1 MAVTSVTSL
10 MDVLREKNLLQPSQ
24 LQLVAND
31 ISSEYS
37 DPRAAAEMLVRRK
50 WLTPYQVEQLFHEM
64 GGQNLVLGP
73 YILLEPLGEG
83 GMGQVFKARHQML
96 DRTVALKLIREE
108 RLSRDPEAV
117 RRFQREAKAAAAL
130 SHPNI
135 VMVYDAGAVGDTWFI
150 AMEHIEGTDLSALVR
165 EQGPLA
171 VEQACDFM
179 RQAALGLQCAH
190 ENQMVH
196 RDIKPSNL
204 LAAGLVLN
212 KPAPQ
217 RGLSAIGS
225 KPAIPGARTLE
236 QVRGRPARKPPS
248 SHGPS
253 AANPVIKILD
263 MGLVRLTQ
271 TDDARSNSA
280 SLTQEGSIVGTPDYI
295 APEQARNA
303 HRVDIRADLY
313 SLGGTFYYLL
323 TGLPPFPEGSAI
335 EKLLMHQLDEPK
347 HITLV
352 RPDVPADVAAVVHKL
367 LAKFPKDRHQTPAEL
382 ADVLANLKAPAPAP
396 ARVQHKSVVVER
408 TVRTESPQPVRPE
421 PPRSAPPAPHTPM
434 GLSRPAVDP
443 RSEITPL
450 ITTDPGDTLHKAPP
464 PRPAAPPPP
473 AAPPAAWRQPP
484 PPPAATTPNRTGNTP
499 PPDQLVASSVYG
511 WANSQTPAPSLL
523 DPAGLGGD
531 RLPAKHIANLKG
543 HSGCLMTL
551 AFSPN
556 RDNLA
561 SGGTDGT
568 VRVWDFTGKKP
579 RERACLN
586 KHLDSVNSLAFSAD
600 SRVMASGS
608 GAVDGLVW
616 LWDMNPEV
624 PRPITVL
631 QGHKSPVDALGFS
644 HDSRMVVSGGDDM
657 TVRVWEV
664 MGTTVKAKA
673 TLKGHIRPIK
683 CVAFSHDG
691 QFVASASQDYTIR
704 IWDIGRMWSKERAVL
719 LHEGE
724 VNWCAWAPDGKL
736 LATACQDQLVRLW
749 DMTAQPKPVVK
760 ATLKGHTGT
769 VRRVLVTGDG
779 QYVVAVGEGRQVLFW
794 DVATGQQ
801 VREWLLPKALN
812 PVFALTS
819 DGRYLAHGTTEGQ
832 VNVYRVGDKRHS
844 GAQTP

>member
-10 MDVLREKNLLQPSQ
+10 VDFLRDKGLLQPAQ
-24 LQLVAND
+24 LQLVTTD
-31 ISSEYS
+31 IESEYS

-50 WLTPYQVEQLFHEM
+50 WLTPYQVEQLFNEL

-96 DRTVALKLIREE
+96 ERTVALKLIREE

-117 RRFQREAKAAAAL
+117 RRFQREAKAAASL

-135 VMVYDAGAVGDTWFI
+135 VMVYDAGTVGDTWFI

-165 EQGPLA
+165 DQGPLA
-171 VEQACDFM
+171 VDQACDFI
-179 RQAALGLQCAH
+179 RQAALGLQHAH

-212 KPAPQ
+212 KPAPA

-225 KPAIPGARTLE
+225 KPAIPGGRTLE
-236 QVRGRPARKPPS
+236 QVRGRPTRRAAS

-253 AANPVIKILD
+253 ASAPVVKILD
-263 MGLVRLTQ
+263 MGLVRMTQ

-323 TGLPPFPEGSAI
+323 TGMPPFPDGSAI

-352 RPDVPADVAAVVHKL
+352 RPDVPAEVAAIVHKL

-382 ADVLANLKAPAPAP
+382 AEVLGNLKTPAPAP
-396 ARVQHKSVVVER
+396 ARVTPTPLVVQR
-408 TVRTESPQPVRPE
+408 TDVPRRE
-421 PPRSAPPAPHTPM
+421 PPPHTPV
-434 GLSRPAVDP
+434 GLSRTAVDP

-450 ITTDPGDTLHKAPP
+450 MTPDHGDTLHRAPP
-464 PRPAAPPPP
+464 PRQQAAPPPP
-473 AAPPAAWRQPP
+473 AAPARAPAPP
-484 PPPAATTPNRTGNTP
+484 PAAATTPNRSGNTP

-523 DPAGLGGD
+523 DPAALGD
-531 RLPAKHIANLKG
+531 RQPAKHIANLKG
-543 HSGCLMTL
+543 HAGCLMSL

-568 VRVWDFTGKKP
+568 VRLWDFTGKKP
-579 RERACLN
+579 RERACLA

-616 LWDMNPEV
+616 LWDLNPEV

-644 HDSRMVVSGGDDM
+644 QDGRMVASGGDDM
-657 TVRVWEV
+657 TVRLWDIT
-664 MGTTVKAKA
+664 GGQARAKA

-683 CVAFSHDG
+683 CVAFSPDG
-691 QFVASASQDYTIR
+691 QLVASASQDYTIR
-704 IWDIGRMWSKERAVL
+704 VWDIGRMWSKERAVL

-724 VNWCAWAPDGKL
+724 VNWCAWSPDGKV

-749 DMTAQPKPVVK
+749 DMTANPKPVVK

-769 VRRVLVTGDG
+769 VRRVLVTMDG
-779 QYVVAVGEGRQVLFW
+779 QYVGAVGEGRQVLFW
-794 DVATGQQ
+794 DIETGAQ

-812 PVFALTS
+812 PVFALTC
-819 DGRYLAHGTTEGQ
+819 DGRYLAHGTTEGP
-832 VNVYRVGDKRHS
+832 VNVYRVGDKRQS
-844 GAQTP
+844 GSQTP